1 MAPATVR
8 GTVFLPA
15 LLDVEND
22 AGPVLV
28 AEVRAFR
35 LVSVPSMMRIGMRIT
50 FCRDSLLINA
60 VVYAPQELRH

>member
-8 GTVFLPA
+8 GAVFLPA
-15 LLDVEND
+15 LLDVENE

-35 LVSVPSMMRIGMRIT
+35 LVSVPSMMRIGKSFA
-50 FCRDSLLINA
+50 FCRYLLMINA
-60 VVYAPQELRH
+60 FCWRIKR